1 MSTKPLNTDNEKI
14 VLTPTQQNP
23 AAAKPED
30 FEIVCGGTAEYEE
43 ESVSG
48 QRENSPLAQKKSDA
62 SNPFRGSN
70 YLDTTTN

>member
-1 MSTKPLNTDNEKI
+1 MSTKPLNTDEEKI

-30 FEIVCGGTAEYEE
+30 FEIVCGGTAEYED

-48 QRENSPLAQKKSDA
+48 QLGESGRRRT
-62 SNPFRGSN
+62 PFRSEAEHHSVVN
-70 YLDTTTN
+70 PNSIPV